1 VARSSDRDAN
11 WELKDR
17 FAQVYD
23 QYSRLRNGMNGL
35 QARLAALQVTEKS
48 ANGLVKVTVN
58 ARGQLMN
65 VELHPSCFREYS
77 AHALGEEITKIVA
90 KATAAAG
97 QGVSEMMA
105 EFMPQDSAALKLIQ
119 TGDISAA
126 MSRQD
131 DVMNYR
137 PEA

>member
-1 VARSSDRDAN
+1 MARSSDRDAN

-35 QARLAALQVTEKS
+35 QARLSALQVTEKS

-58 ARGQLMN
+58 ARGQLVN

-77 AHALGEEITKIVA
+77 AHALGEEITKVVA
-90 KATAAAG
+90 KATTAAS
-97 QGVSEMMA
+97 QGVTEMMA
-105 EFMPQDSAALKLIQ
+105 EFMPPDSAALKLIQ